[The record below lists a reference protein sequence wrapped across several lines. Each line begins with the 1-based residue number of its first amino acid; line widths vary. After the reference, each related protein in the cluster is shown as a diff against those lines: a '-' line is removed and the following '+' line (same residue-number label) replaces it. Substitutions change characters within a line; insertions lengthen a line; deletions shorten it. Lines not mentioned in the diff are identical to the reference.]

1 LTRCFLAFAVIV
13 TLAGCATSARDTKTA
28 VESQLAHKDTVDYR
42 DITTYPGNVVC
53 GAVNAIGPW
62 GEGAGYRR
70 FLVRNDRAIIEPS
83 AEAWAI
89 FCTDNPASALQSQL
103 GIGPVDESNPKLMA
117 VRSQLNTLIQA
128 LEQYRTDN
136 QAFPPTTPG
145 LQSLL
150 LANNSRPDAKI
161 SSYLDSLPEDPW
173 GRSYIYEKPR
183 QLYGATSKYK
193 LYTLGRDG
201 IKGGRGEDAD
211 IGNWN
216 LDYINHVSEL

>member
-1 LTRCFLAFAVIV
+1 M
-13 TLAGCATSARDTKTA
+13 
-28 VESQLAHKDTVDYR
+28 
-42 DITTYPGNVVC
+42 
-53 GAVNAIGPW
+53 
-62 GEGAGYRR
+62 
-70 FLVRNDRAIIEPS
+70 
-83 AEAWAI
+83 
-89 FCTDNPASALQSQL
+89 
-103 GIGPVDESNPKLMA
+103 DESNPKLIA

-128 LEQYRTDN
+128 LEEYRTDN

-145 LQSLL
+145 LKSLL
-150 LANNSRPDAKI
+150 PSDTMS

-183 QLYGATSKYK
+183 QLYGATAKYK

-201 IKGGRGEDAD
+201 AEGGRGEDAD